1 MCVGLCVCVCVS
13 ICVCVLVSVV
23 FTEPHFQ
30 QQLPPETILTSSG
43 YKRPQRCPLDSQIV
57 WQRLA
62 LTPDLW
68 DRLVGLWEQT
78 ASWWF
83 LGSAIRSAPWGGGE
97 QQEGKGGKTRR
108 GGADRGPSL
117 TEEEGRFYMFFY
129 RVSSGSDASSDAV
142 FLLTISIFRMT
153 MSLPSSA
160 CSSSSS
166 PLLLYFCPVLY
177 LTPSFLYI
185 LFFKCFWKQ
194 TLC

>member
-1 MCVGLCVCVCVS
+1 MCVGLCVCVCVDL
-13 ICVCVLVSVV
+13 CVCVGLVV

-83 LGSAIRSAPWGGGE
+83 LGSAIRSAPWGGGSSRKE
-97 QQEGKGGKTRR
+97 KEVRRDVEGQIEARR
-108 GGADRGPSL
+108 
-117 TEEEGRFYMFFY
+117 
-129 RVSSGSDASSDAV
+129 
-142 FLLTISIFRMT
+142 
-153 MSLPSSA
+153 
-160 CSSSSS
+160 
-166 PLLLYFCPVLY
+166 
-177 LTPSFLYI
+177 
-185 LFFKCFWKQ
+185 
-194 TLC
+194 